1 MLPVLQNAI
10 YWRRWLGLRCDQVE
24 RMLRRKNSPLD
35 PALLQSLSAVDKKKI
50 KSMLSSDPVQN
61 MPKYARELGIML
73 AGERLILVW
82 TMRLVSCTSRMN
94 IVITTERSTNKRSH
108 LYSIDNKQSLNVF
121 REQKVRVRG
130 DVLNGRRVL
139 GSIPRTRHDH

>member
-1 MLPVLQNAI
+1 
-10 YWRRWLGLRCDQVE
+10 
-24 RMLRRKNSPLD
+24 MLRRKNSPLD